1 VSVARV
7 RWLTTVHT
15 GPALDPSAWADA
27 LAPSADVVPIIN
39 LPVPAEHQAPL
50 RRGLE
55 RLVMAGASPLAQISL
70 GYATRPVTDVVAE
83 IMAWARYPVTGVF
96 FDHAPSGPY
105 QVGPVVVAVR
115 TAQRLGLTTLVLNA
129 GVPVDPVYRRLD
141 ATVCTFEGS
150 WTEYVTWCD
159 ESAVDGDGHIVFDV
173 PVGEFPAARGLIMAR
188 RAGLALVSARAT
200 AYPGQRRAAEPTT
213 GALWTASRSR

>member
-1 VSVARV
+1 V

-15 GPALDPSAWADA
+15 GPALDPLAWADA
-27 LAPSADVVPIIN
+27 VAPGSDVVPILN
-39 LPVPAEHQAPL
+39 LALPVERQAQL

-55 RLVMAGASPLAQISL
+55 RLVMAGASPLAHVSL
-70 GYATRPVTDVVAE
+70 GYATRPVTDVIAE

-105 QVGPVVVAVR
+105 QVGPVVAAVR
-115 TAQRLGLTTLVLNA
+115 AAQRLGLTMLVLNA

-141 ATVCTFEGS
+141 VTVCTFEGS
-150 WTEYVTWCD
+150 WTEYVTWHD
-159 ESAVDGDGHIVFDV
+159 EGAVDGDGHIVFDV
-173 PVGEFPAARGLIMAR
+173 PVGDFPAARGLIRAR

-200 AYPGQRRAAEPTT
+200 AYPGQRRAVEPLTD
-213 GALWTASRSR
+213 ALWTAGRSR